1 MYINRYGDTFCFN
14 IKKTVNK
21 NLIYS
26 FFTKKKRRCLA
37 GPTPARAWHQW
48 SKDQPKQQPNR
59 GMRLFECSQKD
70 PCTWRRHQRYEFAT
84 KSRLRL
90 ERDVALGTSNGPIV
104 DKFWQVQSA
113 TKRNQREYTYSSL
126 FVEKQANLIFSKGCS
141 SQWTKPPEIEQIPL
155 TKCSS
160 AHRGRRW
167 NGLCNRPGEKPQ

>member
-1 MYINRYGDTFCFN
+1 MGYDHDHGRGGWGGDPEPGTYIYNIYIYMYINRYRDTFCFN
-14 IKKTVNK
+14 IKKNSQQESDL
-21 NLIYS
+21 LI
-26 FFTKKKRRCLA
+26 FHQKKKRRCLA

-104 DKFWQVQSA
+104 DKF
-113 TKRNQREYTYSSL
+113 
-126 FVEKQANLIFSKGCS
+126 
-141 SQWTKPPEIEQIPL
+141 
-155 TKCSS
+155 
-160 AHRGRRW
+160 
-167 NGLCNRPGEKPQ
+167 